1 MSRRTRVPGPITH
14 DQTMGNSGERHSDRL
29 SRWKSIDVNDGRWT
43 LYDPNSSVVSVTTT
57 ANGLRI
63 VNDKDET
70 ARRWNASSQTTG
82 RYYQK
87 LLGPDGNALTFG
99 DFFSIEFL
107 IKLHTLHGNA
117 SLDGSDRSGITVGIC
132 GAGVTNSQ
140 QNIKW
145 AGQGAFLKDTD
156 PAIFLQ
162 SVIGGDASTN
172 NAQDGTCVGIHTTIS
187 PPVDDDDNGED
198 NPSTRHVAA
207 VMLDS
212 NNHVVHLS
220 NGATRAAIQTHE
232 YTVTDNVYLFLTP
245 NWGTSINSIDDAD
258 ATWGVW
264 YRVNVARDGLNPT
277 YIPGSGESG

>member
-232 YTVTDNVYLFLTP
+232 YTVTDNVYLFLAL
-245 NWGTSINSIDDAD
+245 NWGTSINGIDDAD

>member
-1 MSRRTRVPGPITH
+1 MNRRTRVPGPVAQ
-14 DQTMGNSGERHSDRL
+14 DQSLGNSGQRHSDRL
-29 SRWKSIDVNDGRWT
+29 SRWQSIDVNDGRWT
-43 LYDPNSSVVSVTTT
+43 LYDPNNTVVSTTTT

-63 VNDKDET
+63 VNDNAGT
-70 ARRWNASSQTTG
+70 ANRWNASNQQNG
-82 RYYQK
+82 RWYQK

-107 IKLHTLHGNA
+107 IKLHTLHANT
-117 SLDGSDRSGITVGIC
+117 SVDGSDRSGVVVGIA
-132 GAGVTNSQ
+132 GAGITDSVSA
-140 QNIKW
+140 IKW

-156 PAIFLQ
+156 PVIYLQ

-172 NAQDGTCVGIHTTIS
+172 NAQDSGCVGIHTTIS
-187 PPVDDDDNGED
+187 PPVDDNDAGED

-232 YTVTDNVYLFLTP
+232 YTVTDNVYLFLAP
-245 NWGTSINSIDDAD
+245 SWGTTINGIDDAD
-258 ATWGVW
+258 ATWSVW
-264 YRVNVARDGLNPT
+264 YRVNVARDGLAPS
-277 YIPGSGESG
+277 YIPGGGASG